1 MKSPVAGSSVTREA
15 NAAAVGVTARPLTI
29 ALAGNPNAG
38 KTSLFNAL
46 TGLRQKV
53 ANYPG
58 VTVERKEGYW
68 QLAPDSPPALLI
80 DLPGLYSLDAN
91 SIDEQIARDVITG
104 RLTSV
109 SQPDCIIAVVDA
121 TNLERNL
128 YLATQLLETGRPL
141 VVALTM
147 IDLAERHKLEIDAAR
162 LSLEFGVPVVPV
174 VAKQRQGLDALA
186 EAVQRAASAGAPRA
200 TGWRLSADAERELSA
215 LATRN
220 LQTAGRGNQG
230 DATAAAAATAT
241 ADTETDA
248 NSATDAS
255 VRRYDALVELY
266 AEELPEAAERQ
277 AVVAAARARLSE
289 KNPRWWQEPL
299 LARYNWIEE
308 VARRTVRD
316 HKPGRTRRTDRID
329 RFVTHKFFGP
339 LILVVVMLVILQT
352 IFSWA
357 QLPMDLIDGGF
368 GRLGELVRNAMPPGL
383 LADLLV
389 DGVIAGVGGV
399 LVFLPQILLL
409 FFFISLLEDS
419 GYMAR
424 AAFLMDRLMRGVGL
438 HGKAFM
444 PLLSSF
450 ACAIPG
456 IMATRT
462 IENPKDRLATI
473 LIAPFMSCSARL
485 PVYTLM
491 IAAFFSKGEKLF
503 GLLSVG
509 VLIIMAMYLLG
520 VVVAVAVAWVLKHT
534 ILKSPP
540 PPLVLELPP
549 YRMPNPLNVLQTI
562 RTRAWMFVRRAG
574 TVILAISI
582 LLWALV
588 TFPRM
593 SAVAGDA
600 GNVSTATTTTT
611 NDGATTPAGGAT
623 TNGATS
629 APDER
634 ETTAVREETV
644 QPAAGASNVVEAVDG
659 DEGEQIRQSYAGRLG
674 HLIEPAIA
682 PLGFDWKMGIGLIAS
697 FAARETL
704 VSTLSIVYNV
714 GEDAT
719 EESGSL
725 IEAVRG
731 ARRPDG
737 SPAWTPLVA
746 VSMMVFFV
754 LACQCMSTI
763 AIVRR
768 ETNSWRWPLF
778 MVAYMLV
785 LAYVASFITYQ
796 GGRLLGFT

>member
-1 MKSPVAGSSVTREA
+1 MPTTLKSPAPVHET
-15 NAAAVGVTARPLTI
+15 NATPEGDAVARPLTV

-58 VTVERKEGYW
+58 VTVERKEGHW
-68 QLAPDSPPALLI
+68 QLAPGQPAAQLI

-104 RLTSV
+104 RLASV
-109 SQPDCIIAVVDA
+109 PRPDCIIAVVDA

-128 YLATQLLETGRPL
+128 YLVTQLLETRRPL

-147 IDLAERHKLEIDAAR
+147 IDLAGRHKLEIDAAR
-162 LSLEFGVPVVPV
+162 LSDALGVPVVPV
-174 VAKQRQGLDALA
+174 VATQRQGLNELA
-186 EAVQRAASAGAPRA
+186 EAVLEAAASATPPAA
-200 TGWRLSADAERELSA
+200 GWRLSAEAERELTA
-215 LATRN
+215 LAALDAPAN
-220 LQTAGRGNQG
+220 GNG
-230 DATAAAAATAT
+230 GAHRDAA
-241 ADTETDA
+241 TDA
-248 NSATDAS
+248 NA
-255 VRRYDALVELY
+255 RRYGALVELY
-266 AEELPEAAERQ
+266 AEELPEAAEHQ
-277 AVVAAARARLSE
+277 AAVASARARLAE
-289 KNPRWWQEPL
+289 GNPRWWQEPL
-299 LARYNWIEE
+299 LARYNWIEG

-339 LILVVVMLVILQT
+339 LILLAVMILILQT

-357 QLPMDLIDGGF
+357 QLPMNLIDGGF
-368 GRLGELVRNAMPPGL
+368 ARLGGLVRATLQPGL
-383 LADLLV
+383 LTDLLV

-424 AAFLMDRLMRGVGL
+424 AAFLLDRLMRGVGL

-491 IAAFFSKGEKLF
+491 IAAFFSRQEKLL
-503 GLLSVG
+503 GVLSVG
-509 VLIIMAMYLLG
+509 VVIIMAMYLLG
-520 VVVAVAVAWVLKHT
+520 IVVAVVVAWILKHT

-562 RTRAWMFVRRAG
+562 RTRSWMFVRRAG

-593 SAVAGDA
+593 NTTARDADSGVA
-600 GNVSTATTTTT
+600 TATSTTA
-611 NDGATTPAGGAT
+611 NAPGEHATT
-623 TNGATS
+623 
-629 APDER
+629 DER
-634 ETTAVREETV
+634 AETV
-644 QPAAGASNVVEAVDG
+644 QPAAGASHVAEGLDG
-659 DEGEQIRQSYAGRLG
+659 DAGEQIRQSYAGRLG

-714 GEDAT
+714 GGDAT
-719 EESGSL
+719 AESDSL
-725 IEAVRG
+725 IDAVRN
-731 ARRPDG
+731 ARRADG

-778 MVAYMLV
+778 MVSYMLV
-785 LAYVASFITYQ
+785 LAYIASFITYQ
-796 GGRLLGFT
+796 GGRLLGFS